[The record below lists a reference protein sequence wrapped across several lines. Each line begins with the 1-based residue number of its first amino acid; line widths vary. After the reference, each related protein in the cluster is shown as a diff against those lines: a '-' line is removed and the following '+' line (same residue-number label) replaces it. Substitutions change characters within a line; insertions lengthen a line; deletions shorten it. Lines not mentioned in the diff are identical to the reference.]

1 MEVQLKKWQPDDKT
15 ALAAIG
21 SGVDRSF
28 LSDRLP
34 DPYTEAAAE
43 NWLRYVAERDGKT
56 GVFRAIVADGK
67 IVGTISVEQREDIYR
82 KDAEIGYFLVTAQWS
97 RGIMTEAVRQVCR
110 IAFAELDLV
119 RITGLVYADN
129 AASRRVLEKNGFVQ
143 EGCRKNAIVKNG
155 ILHDECV
162 YGKQKQTEA

>member
-1 MEVQLKKWQPDDKT
+1 
-15 ALAAIG
+15 
-21 SGVDRSF
+21 
-28 LSDRLP
+28 
-34 DPYTEAAAE
+34 
-43 NWLRYVAERDGKT
+43 
-56 GVFRAIVADGK
+56 
-67 IVGTISVEQREDIYR
+67 
-82 KDAEIGYFLVTAQWS
+82 
-97 RGIMTEAVRQVCR
+97 MTEAVRQVCR

>member
-1 MEVQLKKWQPDDKT
+1 MEVQLKKWQPSDKT

-21 SGVDRSF
+21 SGVDRRF

-43 NWLRYVAERDGKT
+43 SWLRYVAERDGKT

-67 IVGTISVEQREDIYR
+67 IVGTISVERREDIYR
-82 KDAEIGYFLVTAQWS
+82 KDAEIGYFLVTEQWS

-110 IAFAELDLV
+110 TAFAELDLV

-129 AASRRVLEKNGFVQ
+129 APSRRVLEKNGFVQ